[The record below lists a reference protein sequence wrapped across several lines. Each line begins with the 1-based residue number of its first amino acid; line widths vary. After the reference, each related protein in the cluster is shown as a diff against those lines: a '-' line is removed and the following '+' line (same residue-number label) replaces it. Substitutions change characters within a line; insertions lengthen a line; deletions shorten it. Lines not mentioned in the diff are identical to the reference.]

1 MEWEFL
7 HVRKPDAKPVLDFF
21 VQLRLEYLKVFGRG
35 VDFNC
40 TCHSSVPRLEIRW
53 YGREQWNAKG
63 RTSGD
68 CNIATNSC
76 AFFQK
81 IHIYKWWFSIDMLEY
96 RSKQIR
102 NLDVDCQGF
111 GLDSSRNPTTLHLH
125 LKMSIL
131 SKVYQS
137 WCGRWYIPKGIFS
150 MLELFFL
157 CFNVSTTSWSKLK
170 LTYFKVNGEYYLN
183 LAPVTCMRKIQVPSG
198 QGCMGSLAGWFLV
211 RSWGFVGKEDW

>member
-1 MEWEFL
+1 M
-7 HVRKPDAKPVLDFF
+7 PFF
-21 VQLRLEYLKVFGRG
+21 KRYTFTNGGLE
-35 VDFNC
+35 
-40 TCHSSVPRLEIRW
+40 
-53 YGREQWNAKG
+53 
-63 RTSGD
+63 
-68 CNIATNSC
+68 
-76 AFFQK
+76 
-81 IHIYKWWFSIDMLEY
+81 IDMLEY

-137 WCGRWYIPKGIFS
+137 WCGRWYIPKVNFS

-157 CFNVSTTSWSKLK
+157 FFNVSTTSWNKLK

-183 LAPVTCMRKIQVPSG
+183 LAPVTCMRKIQVPQG
-198 QGCMGSLAGWFLV
+198 QGCMGSLAGWKV
-211 RSWGFVGKEDW
+211 RSWCGGKGRLVTNQVYTCKIDPFFFGEP